1 MVKREYEKAFIEI
14 KKIVKD
20 EFFNF
25 YLVYRKI
32 KRSYLGAFPK
42 KEFVKVLQLCKK
54 YKLNCVYEKNMYKIK
69 NKKRIIYSCM
79 ISYENISKNIFKLEN
94 KKYFTALGLSIG
106 YPVTCVKT
114 FGKRKNNYGH
124 SIMIKYK
131 LKNNKKIQTEYNV
144 YYFMC
149 NKPLKKHMKD
159 FKKQVVNEIKNNLSN
174 IFSYISIRYEIEK
187 YDFSKKYMITEN
199 NTKLISQG
207 TTTFGKKIKI

>member
-1 MVKREYEKAFIEI
+1 MVKTEYEKAFLEI

-42 KEFVKVLQLCKK
+42 KEFIKVLQLCKK

-79 ISYENISKNIFKLEN
+79 ISYENIPKNIFKLEN

-106 YPVTCVKT
+106 YPLTCVKT
-114 FGKRKNNYGH
+114 FGNLKKNNCGH
-124 SIMIKYK
+124 HFIIEYK
-131 LKNNKKIQTEYNV
+131 LKNK
-144 YYFMC
+144 
-149 NKPLKKHMKD
+149 
-159 FKKQVVNEIKNNLSN
+159 
-174 IFSYISIRYEIEK
+174 
-187 YDFSKKYMITEN
+187 KKY
-199 NTKLISQG
+199 K
-207 TTTFGKKIKI
+207 